1 MAAEALH
8 MKVFISWSGD
18 RSRAVADT
26 LRVWLK
32 DVIQAVDPWISGS
45 NIEKGTRGG
54 LEITK
59 ELEGP
64 LVGIFCLTRENFS
77 SPWLLFEA
85 GAISKHRAAGHVCT
99 YLIGLTS
106 NDVEEPL
113 SQFQHT
119 RADKEDTL
127 QLLQTINSLLDIPLE
142 VDLLERVFD
151 QKCPELEQVIENLP
165 STESDQTPIRASAE
179 ILQDVQGLARV
190 HSRELQQI
198 RGQIAVSQQEPNS
211 YSAYF
216 RTQQELLRRFAVFS
230 GTGELTQP
238 IYVPGLDAVTEIAKQ

>member
-1 MAAEALH
+1 M
-8 MKVFISWSGD
+8 
-18 RSRAVADT
+18 ADT

-59 ELEGP
+59 ELEES
-64 LVGIFCLTRENFS
+64 LVGIFCLTRENLS

-85 GAISKHRAAGHVCT
+85 RAISKHREAGHVCT

-127 QLLQTINSLLDIPLE
+127 QLLQTINNLLDIPLE
-142 VDLLERVFD
+142 VDRLERAFN
-151 QKCPELEQVIENLP
+151 QKWPELEQVIENLP
-165 STESDQTPIRASAE
+165 STESDQTPIRASA
-179 ILQDVQGLARV
+179 D
-190 HSRELQQI
+190 
-198 RGQIAVSQQEPNS
+198 
-211 YSAYF
+211 
-216 RTQQELLRRFAVFS
+216 FS
-230 GTGELTQP
+230 GSAGVGQSAFKRASTN
-238 IYVPGLDAVTEIAKQ
+238 